1 MGEIAPREELLMTGP
16 ASVSSPE
23 TRIAR
28 AELATQPDDRSMT
41 VLQVAIA
48 ALALAASLLMSLAR

>member
-1 MGEIAPREELLMTGP
+1 MTGP